1 MDIDEY
7 INENLELIIDNKD
20 ECFINYSKLNSI
32 EKNTEKNTEK
42 NIEKNTEKDIEK
54 NIEKKY
60 EDNANEDEEDD
71 EFNDCIQDY
80 YLKQEQKIL
89 TTQNK
94 FTEEENQKWLR
105 VYKGILLAKKD
116 KKWDD
121 KSKDV
126 KAKKSILLSYGV
138 NINDLEWFIKQTS

>member
-1 MDIDEY
+1 MNKTAKIFLGLLGLSVVAYFIFRKKPETKDT
-7 INENLELIIDNKD
+7 LIEDLKGLAKSMNDTEVKT
-20 ECFINYSKLNSI
+20 LNSI
-32 EKNTEKNTEK
+32 LDSFKSPK
-42 NIEKNTEKDIEK
+42 
-54 NIEKKY
+54 
-60 EDNANEDEEDD
+60 
-71 EFNDCIQDY
+71 
-80 YLKQEQKIL
+80 
-89 TTQNK
+89 NK

-126 KAKKSILLSYGV
+126 KAKKAILLSYGV